1 MKKQKGR
8 GVKPLPSL
16 LSKSIVFFETID
28 KLNRLKYNEIESEV
42 TTMNTVKK
50 ILTIAFALIIVGLVG
65 RMDYQSEV
73 MTTKQDEINKQ
84 EVIKDFQIRCM
95 DNEPGFEMY
104 CKE

>member
-16 LSKSIVFFETID
+16 SKSIVSKNTID
-28 KLNRLKYNEIESEV
+28 KSNRLKYNEIESEV

-73 MTTKQDEINKQ
+73 MTTKQDEMNKQ
-84 EVIKDFQIRCM
+84 EVIKEFQIRCM

>member
-1 MKKQKGR
+1 
-8 GVKPLPSL
+8 
-16 LSKSIVFFETID
+16 
-28 KLNRLKYNEIESEV
+28 
-42 TTMNTVKK
+42 MNTVKK

-95 DNEPGFEMY
+95 NNEPGFEMY
-104 CKE
+104 CKG

>member
-8 GVKPLPSL
+8 GLKPLPL

-28 KLNRLKYNEIESEV
+28 KLNRLKYNEIESEE

-95 DNEPGFEMY
+95 GNEPGFEMY

>member
-1 MKKQKGR
+1 
-8 GVKPLPSL
+8 
-16 LSKSIVFFETID
+16 
-28 KLNRLKYNEIESEV
+28 
-42 TTMNTVKK
+42 MNTVKK

-95 DNEPGFEMY
+95 NSEPGFEMY

>member
-1 MKKQKGR
+1 
-8 GVKPLPSL
+8 
-16 LSKSIVFFETID
+16 
-28 KLNRLKYNEIESEV
+28 
-42 TTMNTVKK
+42 MNTVKK

-95 DNEPGFEMY
+95 NNEPVFKMY